1 MKTKKSIAI
10 LLGVLMIVSIF
21 VTSVMAQLS
30 KEELASIGMPD
41 EIKTAIGTLRAENG
55 VPSAETAELVYDYVD
70 RMRGVQAFIDN
81 QGAAS
86 MYGCLR
92 GYASL
97 GATKANQPVIHE
109 RPMDADAIY
118 LVANSQTVYVFL
130 FLDLKTDGPTVLE
143 SPPETMGL
151 MDDMWQN
158 YVADLG
164 VTGPDKGKGG
174 KYLIL
179 PPGYKG
185 EVPKGYYVVKSS
197 TYRVWYCG
205 RGFLKD
211 GDNKPAVENFKT
223 NLKIYPLAKAD
234 NPPKTEFVNASGRQY
249 NTVSPNTI
257 QYFHDINECVQ
268 YEPIEAL
275 DVERRGVLKAIG
287 IEKGKPFNP
296 DARMKRLLSEA
307 AAIGN
312 AYYRSGYWR
321 PQNESNIIYKGTK
334 KRWMTGYPD
343 HNPTFITNGAME
355 LNWRMFF
362 YCIGTGVTPYMAA
375 MHAGEGSDYAVNYSD
390 ADGNPLAGSKNY
402 KLILPANIPVARF
415 WSIIVYDS
423 QSRSFVRTSQPG
435 ATLSSVFGG
444 VEQNKDGSTDIYFGP
459 KAPKGKEKNWL
470 QTVPGDTWFICLR
483 MYGPEKPWLD
493 HIWQPG
499 EIELVK

>member
-1 MKTKKSIAI
+1 MLGALAI
-10 LLGVLMIVSIF
+10 ISGFAVPVL
-21 VTSVMAQLS
+21 AQVS
-30 KEELASIGMPD
+30 KEELAAIGMPD
-41 EIKTAIGTLRAENG
+41 ETKTAIGTLRAVNG
-55 VPSAETAELVYDYVD
+55 VPTEETSELVYDYVD

-97 GATKANQPVIHE
+97 GAMKANQPVIHE

-179 PPGYKG
+179 PPDYKG
-185 EVPKGYYVVKSS
+185 EVPDGYYVVKSS

-211 GDNKPAVENFKT
+211 GDNKPALENFHK
-223 NLKIYPLAKAD
+223 NLKVYPLAKSD
-234 NPPKTEFVNASGRQY
+234 NPPKTEFINASGKKY

-257 QYFHDINECVQ
+257 QYFYDINECIQ

-275 DVERRGVLKAIG
+275 DVERRGVLKVIG

-296 DARMKRLLSEA
+296 DARMKRILAES

-312 AYYRSGYWR
+312 AYYRTRYWR
-321 PQNESNIIYKGTK
+321 RAMKPTSSTKGQ
-334 KRWMTGYPD
+334 RSTG
-343 HNPTFITNGAME
+343 
-355 LNWRMFF
+355 
-362 YCIGTGVTPYMAA
+362 
-375 MHAGEGSDYAVNYSD
+375 
-390 ADGNPLAGSKNY
+390 
-402 KLILPANIPVARF
+402 
-415 WSIIVYDS
+415 
-423 QSRSFVRTSQPG
+423 
-435 ATLSSVFGG
+435 
-444 VEQNKDGSTDIYFGP
+444 
-459 KAPKGKEKNWL
+459 
-470 QTVPGDTWFICLR
+470 
-483 MYGPEKPWLD
+483 
-493 HIWQPG
+493 
-499 EIELVK
+499 